1 MFLCQPLLDVLIARG
16 IEDVDSF
23 IQLPSWCNLP
33 DPHSIPSMA
42 QAVDRV
48 LVAVREKQRITIH
61 GDYDCDGVLGT
72 YILRSVLS
80 SLGAQ
85 PRAHLPHRDEGYG
98 LSSQAVHKFSQGG
111 TDLLITVDN
120 GINAQKEVLL
130 AQRLGIDVLVI
141 DHHPVQ
147 DQANTLSVWSSE
159 YCGAGLAALFAW
171 ALARHAGWNEKRLE
185 RLLSAVSQYAA
196 IASIADCVPLLNGT
210 RTLTRLGM
218 GELACAEHRGVR
230 ELLRV
235 SCADPSRP
243 DSNDLA
249 FGVAPRINA
258 AGRMDHP
265 ALALSVFEAVRN
277 EQAAQRSVEVLNQLN
292 LQRRQL
298 VAAQFEEL
306 CAEISKPVAAGLV
319 MYRKSCP
326 KGIAGLIAAKCVERF
341 SVPSIVLV
349 SSPTPGLAVGSGRSV
364 AGFDLVEGLEQFRGL
379 FTRFGG
385 YAQAVGLTMP
395 IAHLETFAREFAA
408 FVATLKLKGRRDI
421 QKDAELVLAMAGKRF
436 DEQLAL
442 LEPFGE
448 GNPAPVFLLRA
459 VEVVSTKSRW
469 VRVRQ
474 GRYSLETLC
483 WDLSPKEGAQGD
495 CLVEFHGKRR
505 ILRDF
510 REEGTVAP
518 RSI

>member
-23 IQLPSWCNLP
+23 IQAPSWSNLP
-33 DPHSIPSMA
+33 DPHSIPGMT
-42 QAVDRV
+42 QAVERV
-48 LVAVREKQRITIH
+48 LAAVREKQRIAIH
-61 GDYDCDGVLGT
+61 GDYDCDGVLST

-98 LSSQAVHKFSQGG
+98 LSSHAVHKFSQGG

-120 GINAQKEVLL
+120 GINAEREVLL
-130 AQRLGIDVLVI
+130 AKRLGIDVVVI
-141 DHHPVQ
+141 DHHRIQ
-147 DQANTLSVWSSE
+147 EQADTVAVWSSE
-159 YCGAGLAALFAW
+159 FCGAGLAALFAW
-171 ALARHAGWNEKRLE
+171 ALARHAGWNEKRLG

-196 IASIADCVPLLNGT
+196 IASIADCVPLINGT
-210 RTLTRLGM
+210 RTLARLGM
-218 GELACAEHRGVR
+218 GEFARAE
-230 ELLRV
+230 
-235 SCADPSRP
+235 
-243 DSNDLA
+243 
-249 FGVAPRINA
+249 A
-258 AGRMDHP
+258 A
-265 ALALSVFEAVRN
+265 RN
-277 EQAAQRSVEVLNQLN
+277 EEAAQRSVEVLNQLN

-306 CAEISKPVAAGLV
+306 CGEMPKPVPAGLV
-319 MYRKSCP
+319 MYRESCP

-341 SVPSIVLV
+341 SVPSIVLAPA
-349 SSPTPGLAVGSGRSV
+349 PTPGLAIGSGRSV

-385 YAQAVGLTMP
+385 HAEAVGLTMP
-395 IAHLETFAREFAA
+395 IAHLEIFAREFAA
-408 FVATLKLKGRRDI
+408 FVATLKLKGRREI
-421 QKDAELVLAMAGKRF
+421 QEDAELVLATAGKRF

-459 VEVVSTKSRW
+459 VEVVSTKNRW

-474 GRYSLETLC
+474 GRYSLEALS
-483 WDLSPKEGAQGD
+483 WDLSPKQGAQGD

-510 REEGTVAP
+510 REGGTVAP

>member
-1 MFLCQPLLDVLIARG
+1 MFLCQPLLDVLISRG

-23 IQLPSWCNLP
+23 IQAPSWSNLP
-33 DPHSIPSMA
+33 DPHSIPGMA

-85 PRAHLPHRDEGYG
+85 PLAHLPHRDEGYG

-141 DHHPVQ
+141 DHHRVQ

-171 ALARHAGWNEKRLE
+171 ALARHARWNEKRLE

-210 RTLTRLGM
+210 RTLTRLGV
-218 GELACAEHRGVR
+218 GELARAEHCGVR

-235 SCADPSRP
+235 SCADLSRP

-258 AGRMDHP
+258 AGRIDHP
-265 ALALSVFEAVRN
+265 ALALAVFEAARN
-277 EQAAQRSVEVLNQLN
+277 EEAAQRSVELLNQLN

-298 VAAQFEEL
+298 VAVQFEEL
-306 CAEISKPVAAGLV
+306 CVELSKPVPAGLV
-319 MYRKSCP
+319 MFRESCP

-341 SVPSIVLV
+341 SVPSIVLAP
-349 SSPTPGLAVGSGRSV
+349 SPTPGLAVGSGRSV
-364 AGFDLVEGLEQFRGL
+364 AGFDLMEGLGQFRGL

-385 YAQAVGLTMP
+385 HAQAVGLTMP
-395 IAHLETFAREFAA
+395 IAHVETFAREFAA
-408 FVATLKLKGRRDI
+408 LVATLKLKSPEI
-421 QKDAELVLAMAGKRF
+421 HEDAELVLATAGKRF
-436 DEQLAL
+436 YEQLSL

-459 VEVVSTKSRW
+459 VEVASTKNRW
-469 VRVRQ
+469 VRIRQ
-474 GRYSLETLC
+474 GRYSLEALC
-483 WDLSPKEGAQGD
+483 WDVSPKEGTQGD

-505 ILRDF
+505 ILKDF
-510 REEGTVAP
+510 LEEGTVAP

>member
-16 IEDVDSF
+16 IEDIDSF
-23 IQLPSWCNLP
+23 IQDPSWCNLT
-33 DPHSIPSMA
+33 DPHSIPGMA
-42 QAVDRV
+42 QAIDRV
-48 LVAVREKQRITIH
+48 LVAIREKQRITIH

-98 LSSQAVHKFSQGG
+98 LSSHAVHKFSQGG

-141 DHHPVQ
+141 DHHRIQ
-147 DQANTLSVWSSE
+147 EQADTVAVWSPE
-159 YCGAGLAALFAW
+159 FCGAGLAALFAW
-171 ALARHAGWNEKRLE
+171 ALAQHAGWNEKRLDH
-185 RLLSAVSQYAA
+185 LLSAVSQYAA
-196 IASIADCVPLLNGT
+196 IASIADCVPLLRGT

-218 GELACAEHRGVR
+218 GELARAEHCGVR

-235 SCADPSRP
+235 SCADPSQP

-258 AGRMDHP
+258 AGRIDHP
-265 ALALSVFEAVRN
+265 ALALAVFEAARN
-277 EQAAQRSVEVLNQLN
+277 EEAAQRSVEVLNQLN

-306 CAEISKPVAAGLV
+306 CAEISKPVPAGLV

-326 KGIAGLIAAKCVERF
+326 KGIAGLVAAKCVERF
-341 SVPSIVLV
+341 SVPSIVLAP
-349 SSPTPGLAVGSGRSV
+349 SPTPGLAVGSGRSV
-364 AGFDLVEGLEQFRGL
+364 AGFDLVEGLGQFRGL

-385 YAQAVGLTMP
+385 HAQAVGLTMP
-395 IAHLETFAREFAA
+395 IAHVETFAREFAA
-408 FVATLKLKGRRDI
+408 IAETLKLNGRREI
-421 QKDAELVLAMAGKRF
+421 QEDAELVLATAGKRF

-448 GNPAPVFLLRA
+448 ENPAPVFLLRA
-459 VEVVSTKSRW
+459 VEVVSTKNRW
-469 VRVRQ
+469 VRIRQ
-474 GRYSLETLC
+474 GRYSLEALC
-483 WDLSPKEGAQGD
+483 WDLTPKKGEKGD

>member
-1 MFLCQPLLDVLIARG
+1 MVPGAEV
-16 IEDVDSF
+16 
-23 IQLPSWCNLP
+23 
-33 DPHSIPSMA
+33 
-42 QAVDRV
+42 
-48 LVAVREKQRITIH
+48 
-61 GDYDCDGVLGT
+61 CDGVLGT
-72 YILRSVLS
+72 HILRSVLS

-130 AQRLGIDVLVI
+130 AQRLGIDVVVI
-141 DHHPVQ
+141 DHHRIQ
-147 DQANTLSVWSSE
+147 EQANTLAVWSPE
-159 YCGAGLAALFAW
+159 FCGAGLAALFAW

-185 RLLSAVSQYAA
+185 CLLSAVSQYAA
-196 IASIADCVPLLNGT
+196 IASIADCAPLLKGT

-218 GELACAEHRGVR
+218 GELARAEHCGVR
-230 ELLRV
+230 ELLRI

-258 AGRMDHP
+258 AGRIDHP
-265 ALALSVFEAVRN
+265 ALALAVFEATQN
-277 EQAAQRSVEVLNQLN
+277 EEAARRSFEVLNQLN
-292 LQRRQL
+292 LERRRL

-306 CAEISKPVAAGLV
+306 CAEIAEPTPAGLV
-319 MYRKSCP
+319 IYRESCP
-326 KGIAGLIAAKCVERF
+326 KGVAGLIAAKCVERF

-349 SSPTPGLAVGSGRSV
+349 SSPTPGLVVGSGRSV
-364 AGFDLVEGLEQFRGL
+364 AGFDLVEGLEQFRRL

-385 YAQAVGLTMP
+385 HAQAVGLTMP
-395 IAHLETFAREFAA
+395 IGHVETFAREFAA
-408 FVATLKLKGRRDI
+408 FVATLKLKRREI
-421 QKDAELVLAMAGKRF
+421 REDAELVLATAGKRF

-448 GNPAPVFLLRA
+448 GNPPPIFLLRR
-459 VEVVSTKSRW
+459 VEVVRVKNRW
-469 VRVRQ
+469 VRFRQ
-474 GRYSLETLC
+474 GRYRLEALC
-483 WDLSPKEGAQGD
+483 WDRSPKEGMQGD
-495 CLVEFHGKRR
+495 CLIEFHGKRR

-510 REEGTVAP
+510 REEGTSAP

>member
-1 MFLCQPLLDVLIARG
+1 MFLCQPLLDVLIGRG

-23 IQLPSWCNLP
+23 IQPPSWNDLP
-33 DPHSIPSMA
+33 DPASIPGMTDA
-42 QAVDRV
+42 ADRA
-48 LVAVREKQRITIH
+48 LVAVREKQRIAIH

-72 YILRSVLS
+72 HILRSVLS
-80 SLGAQ
+80 SLGAR

-98 LSSQAVHKFSQGG
+98 LSSHAVHKFSQGG

-130 AQRLGIDVLVI
+130 AQRLGIDVVVI
-141 DHHPVQ
+141 DHHRIQ
-147 DQANTLSVWSSE
+147 EQANTLAVWSPE
-159 YCGAGLAALFAW
+159 FCGAGLAALFAW
-171 ALARHAGWNEKRLE
+171 ALARHAGWNEKRLG

-210 RTLTRLGM
+210 RTLTRFGM
-218 GELACAEHRGVR
+218 SELARAEHCGVR

-235 SCADPSRP
+235 SCADPLRP

-258 AGRMDHP
+258 AGRIDHP
-265 ALALSVFEAVRN
+265 TLALAVFEAAQN
-277 EQAAQRSVEVLNQLN
+277 EEAARRSVEVLNQLN

-306 CAEISKPVAAGLV
+306 CGEMPRPFPSGLV
-319 MYRKSCP
+319 MYRESCP

-341 SVPSIVLV
+341 SVPSIVLAPA
-349 SSPTPGLAVGSGRSV
+349 PTPGLAVGSGRSV
-364 AGFDLVEGLEQFRGL
+364 AGFDLVESLGQFRGL

-385 YAQAVGLTMP
+385 HAQAVGLTMP

-408 FVATLKLKGRRDI
+408 FAATLKLKPRREI
-421 QKDAELVLAMAGKRF
+421 QEDAELVLATSGKRF
-436 DEQLAL
+436 DEQIAL

-459 VEVVSTKSRW
+459 VEVVSTRNRW

-474 GRYSLETLC
+474 GRYSLARI
-483 WDLSPKEGAQGD
+483 SHGAI
-495 CLVEFHGKRR
+495 R
-505 ILRDF
+505 
-510 REEGTVAP
+510 
-518 RSI
+518 